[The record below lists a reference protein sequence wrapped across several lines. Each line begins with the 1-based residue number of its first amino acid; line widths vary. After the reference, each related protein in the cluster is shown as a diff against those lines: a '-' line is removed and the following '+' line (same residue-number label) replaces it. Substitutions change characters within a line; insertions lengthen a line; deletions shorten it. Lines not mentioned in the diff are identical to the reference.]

1 MTMFKMFKVPPHRM
15 RERASKRLS
24 ALDKGMVLD
33 WTDVCLAGVW
43 KALEDYRKAPD
54 EALLLEAESGLQ
66 QVLGAVDALRIRS

>member
-1 MTMFKMFKVPPHRM
+1 M

-24 ALDKGMVLD
+24 THDKGFVLD

-54 EALLLEAESGLQ
+54 TSLLKEAESGLQ
-66 QVLGAVDALRIRS
+66 QVLGAVDVLRTRS